1 MISELRNPNDSRMEN
16 GISPIT
22 GWHLATTPL
31 EAATTELEWALLRW
45 QEAFDRY
52 NLLVLNMLGFQGMT
66 VSEFLILHIVRLHD
80 RPKPANMIA
89 SLLNRDD
96 IQNVQYSLRKLS
108 AANLI
113 MKAEGSTGKN
123 ANLMVTDKGRHLCDE
138 FANIRKALLIKHI
151 DQIENGETRIVYAAK
166 TVSMLTGLYD
176 EVGRTST
183 AYTMQAMSLDE

>member
-1 MISELRNPNDSRMEN
+1 MEKVNNPNDLPTEN
-16 GISPIT
+16 SNTPVT

-45 QEAFDRY
+45 YQAFDRY
-52 NLLVLNMLGFQGMT
+52 SLLTLSMLGFQGMT
-66 VSEFLILHIVRLHD
+66 MPELAIVNIVGLHD

-96 IQNVQYSLRKLS
+96 IQNVQYSLRKLL
-108 AANLI
+108 ATGLI
-113 MKAEGSTGKN
+113 MKAEGGTGKN
-123 ANLMVTDKGRHLCDE
+123 ANLTVTKKGRRLCDE
-138 FANIRKALLIKHI
+138 FASLRRQLLITHVA
-151 DQIENGETRIVYAAK
+151 QLGNGEARLLYSAK

-183 AYTMQAMSLDE
+183 AYTLHDVSPGD

>member
-1 MISELRNPNDSRMEN
+1 MEKSNNPNELPTEN
-16 GISPIT
+16 SITPVT

-45 QEAFDRY
+45 YQAFDRY
-52 NLLVLNMLGFQGMT
+52 SLLTLSMLGFQGMT
-66 VSEFLILHIVRLHD
+66 MSELAIVNIVGLHD

-96 IQNVQYSLRKLS
+96 IQNVQYSLRKLL
-108 AANLI
+108 ATGLI
-113 MKAEGSTGKN
+113 MKTEGGTGKN
-123 ANLMVTDKGRHLCDE
+123 ANLTVTKKGRRLCDE
-138 FANIRKALLIKHI
+138 FASLRRQLLITHVA
-151 DQIENGETRIVYAAK
+151 QLGNGEARLLYSAK

-183 AYTMQAMSLDE
+183 AYTLHDVSPGD